1 MNRKLLIIE
10 LNEFNTDL
18 LRKGSIE
25 LGLSNIQRML
35 NMKHSKT
42 FTENLAHGELDPW
55 VQWVSIHIG
64 MPHRIHKVTRLGELP
79 DSNYLQLWEK
89 LSKKNI
95 SAGIWGPMNASR
107 SSANHCRFFL
117 PDPWSFSE
125 SAFPRSLN
133 KFLALPRYYAKNY
146 IAPSLKE
153 LIRAL
158 SGTARFFLSFRR
170 IDILKNELF
179 NTFNSLIKYGIN
191 NPVLFCLFDVYST
204 RAFIKYKNHYDPQ
217 FSILFLNSI
226 AHLQHH
232 KWETESINKLMA
244 FCLQSIDRIL
254 GLLFE
259 ELNKDESVIIMN
271 ALSQRNTKGENH
283 FIYRQIK
290 PNSFLELLEEHKLPT
305 LLLDIPS
312 YVTTL
317 VISFSTGGSKFQSYK
332 AAITITPNMK
342 KITNKTELALLIKK
356 LPTSAMALGGGP
368 VSCFKCLNNNIPTHN
383 TNNVTKPITIC
394 ILYYITI
401 KFLVID
407 NRYQLISIHAP
418 FLNYEVY
425 HDKNHIHIKGWLYD
439 FYEILQYNHFHQHL
453 LDVEDGVLQ
462 N

>member
-18 LRKGSIE
+18 LRKGSNE
-25 LGLSNIQRML
+25 LGLSNIKRML

-55 VQWVSIHIG
+55 VQWVSVHIG
-64 MPHRIHKVTRLGELP
+64 MPHSIHKITRLGELP
-79 DSNYLQLWEK
+79 DSNHLQLWEK

-107 SSANHCRFFL
+107 SSATHCRFFL

-125 SAFPRSLN
+125 LAFPRSLN

-153 LIRAL
+153 LIKAL
-158 SGTARFFLSFRR
+158 SGTARFFLSFKML
-170 IDILKNELF
+170 DILKKELF
-179 NTFNSLIKYGIN
+179 NTIKSLIKYGIN
-191 NPVLFCLFDVYST
+191 NPVLFCLFDIYST
-204 RAFIKYKNHYDPQ
+204 RAFIKYKNNYDPQ
-217 FSILFLNSI
+217 FSVLFLNSI

-254 GLLFE
+254 GLLFD

-290 PNSFLELLEEHKLPT
+290 PHSFLELLDINYETIEQCMTNDAHVFFSNKEERDRAFNKLVSFQ
-305 LLLDIPS
+305 LCGENLF
-312 YVTTL
+312 YVELKGKHQLFYQIEYFKYVKEGT
-317 VISFSTGGSKFQSYK
+317 KFQLE
-332 AAITITPNMK
+332 
-342 KITNKTELALLIKK
+342 NKT
-356 LPTSAMALGGGP
+356 
-368 VSCFKCLNNNIPTHN
+368 
-383 TNNVTKPITIC
+383 
-394 ILYYITI
+394 
-401 KFLVID
+401 
-407 NRYQLISIHAP
+407 
-418 FLNYEVY
+418 
-425 HDKNHIHIKGWLYD
+425 YD
-439 FYEILQYNHFHQHL
+439 FYDHFTLLIEQTGSHVPCGDIFYQGLSLDSEMKNHELHNYIIDFYSR
-453 LDVEDGVLQ
+453 
-462 N
+462 